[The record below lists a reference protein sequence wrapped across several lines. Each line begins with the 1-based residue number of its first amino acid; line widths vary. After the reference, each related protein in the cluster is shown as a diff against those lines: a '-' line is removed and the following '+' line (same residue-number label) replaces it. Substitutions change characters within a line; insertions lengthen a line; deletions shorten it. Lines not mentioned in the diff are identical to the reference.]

1 MLGGSNKFTAVT
13 MEDMLSSCI
22 ASTRRMA
29 YESKKGM
36 RQKLGSDM
44 KF

>member
-1 MLGGSNKFTAVT
+1 MFGDVNKFTAVT

-22 ASTRRMA
+22 AFTRCMA
-29 YESKKGM
+29 YQSKKGM